1 MKTQILELRKQ
12 GYSYN
17 QIVAELGCAKSTVS
31 YYCGQDQK
39 TKQLSRQKDKR
50 SKMRTL
56 IQESKTSVPCMDCGN
71 SYPYFIMEFDHR
83 PDEIK
88 LYTISDVNTI
98 PSMDA
103 LKTEMAKCDIVCS
116 NCHKYRTWE
125 RLVTSGDSIDM
136 VDLPLERYTVL
147 KTAGV

>member
-1 MKTQILELRKQ
+1 MGSIPTPTAEPCYNVVMREQILKLREQ

-39 TKQLSRQKDKR
+39 TKQLDRQKDKR
-50 SKMRTL
+50 SKMRAH
-56 IQESKTSVPCMDCGN
+56 IQQSKTDIPCMDCGHT
-71 SYPYFIMEFDHR
+71 YPYFVMEFDHR

-88 LYTISDVNTI
+88 LYNISDVNNI

-103 LKTEMAKCDIVCS
+103 LIDEMAKCDIVCA

-125 RLVTSGDSIDM
+125 RLV
-136 VDLPLERYTVL
+136 
-147 KTAGV
+147 KTGNSLL